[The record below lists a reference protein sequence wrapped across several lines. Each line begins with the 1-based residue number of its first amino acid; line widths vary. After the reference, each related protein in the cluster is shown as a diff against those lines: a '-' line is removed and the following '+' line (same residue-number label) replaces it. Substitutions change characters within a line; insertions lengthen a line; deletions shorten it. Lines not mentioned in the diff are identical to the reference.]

1 MVIIWSPENPGF
13 SGVSY
18 HQPSTLFIVLDE
30 EWLISDNLFLFSCSF
45 FSFSIRAAAKAI
57 ILSLINY
64 DLTKPCHKVI
74 NLSIYQQISVENYS
88 NFPSS
93 FEYLFLEF
101 LKSFLIVLLQFCP
114 DKQVTFSFLVCKLTF
129 LSCWWSLLV
138 PALVHLPALPGMHG
152 RRAGKGRQRGGQI
165 RRHYPGHQSAMGGRR
180 MRKSNH
186 WQPISALIGIKHTTK
201 EKT

>member
-1 MVIIWSPENPGF
+1 MKMLNQWSLLTYNTRNLLSCGVNPNDLPCQMRRQSSHFWRKTHWETAMNGHSGNKWTIELLNHNDVQF
-13 SGVSY
+13 SLFEINML
-18 HQPSTLFIVLDE
+18 STLFIVLDE
-30 EWLISDNLFLFSCSF
+30 ERLISDDLFLFSCSF

-129 LSCWWSLLV
+129 LSC
-138 PALVHLPALPGMHG
+138 
-152 RRAGKGRQRGGQI
+152 
-165 RRHYPGHQSAMGGRR
+165 
-180 MRKSNH
+180 
-186 WQPISALIGIKHTTK
+186 
-201 EKT
+201 